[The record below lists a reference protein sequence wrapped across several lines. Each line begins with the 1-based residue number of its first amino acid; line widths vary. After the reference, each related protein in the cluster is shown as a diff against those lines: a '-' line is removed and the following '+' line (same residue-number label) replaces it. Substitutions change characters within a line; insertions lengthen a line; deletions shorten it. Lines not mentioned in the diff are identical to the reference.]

1 MKGIKRTTAILV
13 ALMLLFGALAPVVA
27 WAEEP
32 ASIEEPTMEAS
43 ESETPVEE
51 QTQAE
56 PEEQLPAEGS
66 ESKATETLEELEL
79 SEGNTPTA
87 QGSAP
92 EDPANIFVLTKR
104 AYNDPN
110 APEEKIGEYKTLKEA
125 VMGCTQDKLD
135 NLYIITMY
143 GDYMVPDAEKSV
155 ERGSLH
161 YLLRSAGASPYTLKK
176 EGTDTVF
183 SLGENNTL
191 EVQNVILDGN
201 NDGQCFFMWGNSEV
215 TLGEG
220 TVVQN
225 FVDTPDRLGP
235 AIYMVGSS
243 TLTIEP
249 GAVIQNNKSGDKNS
263 GVISLN
269 EPGCTLNI
277 HGGTFE
283 NNTSN
288 YFGGVILSFGTV
300 NIKGGTF
307 KGNSAKYGGV
317 VTSFKRKNSNE
328 GGVLNITGGTFENNN
343 ATVTG
348 GVVWADNECT
358 IDGTG
363 KDVRFIA
370 NTATKNG
377 GAIYTKANTTIT
389 NIPFT
394 SNTAKEYGGA
404 IYRDVNNPGV
414 DTNVV
419 IKNSSFDKNMV
430 SSRGG
435 AIYTKAK
442 MTLSNNT
449 FTSNQAKW
457 GGAVA
462 TNESSLQQT
471 VEKCTFKANESQFG
485 GAISLDSNTP
495 LEVKNTQFIKN
506 EAAFGG
512 AITTSSATDT
522 LDMTKSKLGL
532 KDTTFSEN
540 QALRGGAVFTSFK
553 TEIEGSKFLK
563 NVAKLHPQ
571 DNQDHP
577 QLSGMGGAIYV
588 DGVFTKPGN
597 GTGLVEN
604 LMVRIHGNTTFDS
617 NKAGAEGGAI
627 YTTPCQYKDPINKG
641 HTGNPIE
648 EQKPYA
654 NLEIAGDT
662 VFTGNTTE
670 SRSYAPPTNYQEFT
684 NLEFAKDSCADKA
697 HINARY
703 GKSILNNFDVNY
715 KNDNKLITYNANGGR
730 FLDGSTIKTKE
741 YPKGE
746 RITILDAPKR
756 GGYDFLY
763 WKGSEHHPGDSYT
776 VVDNHTFTAQWEKK
790 PPKPP
795 APPII
800 EKIIV
805 DPNGGTFSD
814 GATGRKFFEVAVGKI
829 FHLPAVPTRE
839 GYKFIAWKGTDAE
852 YQPGY
857 PYVVKPGGETF
868 VAEWEGEDA
877 PQPAPMPT
885 PRLTV
890 PVPRVSLPVIPTI
903 PKAGAGK

>member
-13 ALMLLFGALAPVVA
+13 ALMLLFGAFAPA
-27 WAEEP
+27 TARAEEP

-79 SEGNTPTA
+79 FEGNTPTA

-125 VMGCTQDKLD
+125 VMGCTQDNLD

-225 FVDTPDRLGP
+225 FVDILDRDGP
-235 AIYMVGSS
+235 AIYMSGNS
-243 TLTIEP
+243 TLNIED
-249 GAVIQNNKSGDKNS
+249 GVEIKDNKSDRKNG
-263 GVISLN
+263 GVIELR
-269 EPGCTLNI
+269 EAGCTLNI
-277 HGGTFE
+277 NGGTFE
-283 NNTSN
+283 NNNSTN

-307 KGNSAKYGGV
+307 KGNKARYGGV
-317 VTSFKRKNSNE
+317 VASMGTLK
-328 GGVLNITGGTFENNN
+328 ITGGTFDKNTAE
-343 ATVTG
+343 AYG
-348 GVVWADNECT
+348 GVVWANGVCS
-358 IDGTG
+358 IDGTQQG
-363 KDVRFIA
+363 VHFTSNAAIKG
-370 NTATKNG
+370 G
-377 GAIYTKANTTIT
+377 GAIYTKADTTIT

-394 SNTAKEYGGA
+394 SNTTKEHGGA
-404 IYRDVNNPGV
+404 IYRDVNKKGV

-419 IKNSSFDKNMV
+419 IKNSSFDKNAV

-435 AIYTKAK
+435 AIYTKAN

-471 VEKCTFKANESQFG
+471 IEKCTFNANEAQFG

-540 QALRGGAVFTSFK
+540 QALRGGAVFTSFM

-563 NVAKLHPQ
+563 NVANLHPQ

-617 NKAGAEGGAI
+617 NKADAEGGAI

-648 EQKPYA
+648 EQKPYE
-654 NLEIAGDT
+654 NLEIANDT
-662 VFTGNTTE
+662 VFTDNRA
-670 SRSYAPPTNYQEFT
+670 SRSYAPPQNYHEFT
-684 NLEFAKDSCADKA
+684 NLGFKQNSCADKA

-703 GKSILNNFDVNY
+703 AESILNNFDVNY

-730 FLDGSTIKTKE
+730 FPDGSTIKTKE

-763 WKGSEHHPGDSYT
+763 WKGSEHHPGDKYT
-776 VVDNHTFTAQWEKK
+776 VEDNHTFTAQWEKK

-829 FHLPAVPTRE
+829 FHLPSAPTRE

-852 YQPGY
+852 YQPDY
-857 PYVVKPGGETF
+857 SYVVKPGGETF
-868 VAEWEGEDA
+868 VAVWEGEEE
-877 PQPAPMPT
+877 PKPAPMPK
-885 PRLTV
+885 PRPYV